1 MHMKKGGSHLNK
13 DQPFIRNDI
22 VFPKEY
28 QMEKV
33 IDVLFNPNHIKQW
46 DNNIEKINYVDLFE
60 EGSSL
65 SIVY

>member
-1 MHMKKGGSHLNK
+1 MKKGGSHLNK